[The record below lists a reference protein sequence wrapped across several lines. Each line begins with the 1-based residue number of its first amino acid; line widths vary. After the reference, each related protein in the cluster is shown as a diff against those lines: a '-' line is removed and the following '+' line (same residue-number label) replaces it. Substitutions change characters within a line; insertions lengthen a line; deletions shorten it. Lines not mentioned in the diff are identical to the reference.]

1 MNLIPFYVPNFLPA
15 NETKNAQTRSC
26 LSTDHQTFMK
36 CNFCAKWS
44 NLIETF
50 AGFGETKK
58 PSAKLWRWP
67 GSVEEPIKVSIK
79 LSPLDQG
86 WKSCPVINSAAIFF
100 PLIDLGVHRFNY
112 EIASHGQSLLGL
124 TWHVMFYY
132 GLQWLALSSQSLT

>member
-1 MNLIPFYVPNFLPA
+1 MQLLCEVEQLNRDFRRLRRNK
-15 NETKNAQTRSC
+15 EAQCKALKMARQC
-26 LSTDHQTFMK
+26 GR
-36 CNFCAKWS
+36 A
-44 NLIETF
+44 E
-50 AGFGETKK
+50 
-58 PSAKLWRWP
+58 
-67 GSVEEPIKVSIK
+67 